1 MNIFPKKSIYLVN
14 RKTKINKNPKMK
26 TILFLPLL
34 LISIFCQAQEEMEE
48 NIIIGDYMLVPEK
61 KEVRVYT
68 MIGGVDWDG
77 FEYQKVPEINYD
89 TTTMLI
95 LGEEVF
101 FKEKSPFEWNI
112 EKLKPIYRDDDHFV
126 VRDDKSIY
134 FISKLLIH
142 KEIDVS
148 NYTPINDLIYR
159 AKDGK
164 LFFLDIETYQL
175 SPIELEIDLASVK
188 HIAGAFFYDKNGL
201 YFFGEHY
208 KKNTQEYYN
217 DFIKTS
223 EKLVDGQN
231 ITPLFSDKYIA
242 FKDKVF
248 AISTGKFIKELNL
261 NLNKIIEVQMKGE
274 ANSLITDGQTVYS
287 DTDYGYDERHY
298 NQKGLYGNS
307 FPVLYS
313 GVNLQKIYSPF
324 INFEV
329 NDNTLIF
336 NKNHYDISLKLV
348 VQIDDTPFLLM
359 DNKKT
364 KINKMLFYRPETK
377 TTEIFDDKQLKI
389 FKNNFILYGNT
400 LYFNGIPVKAAELDI
415 KNLRE
420 IENSDFLTDGKSIFY
435 IGEISGFGSITID
448 GVEYATFEDRIMENA
463 YTPKMKAV
471 NKAVLSD
478 GVMLISQGK
487 AMKISDLKLDLRI
500 LR

>member
-1 MNIFPKKSIYLVN
+1 M
-14 RKTKINKNPKMK
+14 
-26 TILFLPLL
+26 
-34 LISIFCQAQEEMEE
+34 
-48 NIIIGDYMLVPEK
+48 
-61 KEVRVYT
+61 
-68 MIGGVDWDG
+68 
-77 FEYQKVPEINYD
+77 
-89 TTTMLI
+89 
-95 LGEEVF
+95 
-101 FKEKSPFEWNI
+101 
-112 EKLKPIYRDDDHFV
+112 
-126 VRDDKSIY
+126 
-134 FISKLLIH
+134 
-142 KEIDVS
+142 
-148 NYTPINDLIYR
+148 
-159 AKDGK
+159 
-164 LFFLDIETYQL
+164 DIETYQL
-175 SPIELEIDLASVK
+175 SPIELEIDLASMK

-261 NLNKIIEVQMKGE
+261 NPNKIIEVQMKGE

-313 GVNLQKIYSPF
+313 GGNVRKIYSPF

-336 NKNHYDISLKLV
+336 NKNHYDISIKLI

-359 DNKKT
+359 DNKKM
-364 KINKMLFYRPETK
+364 KIDKMLFYSPETK

-389 FKNNFILYGNT
+389 FKNNFILYSNT

-435 IGEISGFGSITID
+435 IGEITGFGSMTIN